1 MSLHPHEK
9 RALRFLGIHLAGGS
23 LGAALF
29 GGLILWFDLF
39 GIRTMAGES
48 DLGWLAVALLFFGL
62 VITFG
67 SVAMGIGVMREG
79 SDER

>member
-1 MSLHPHEK
+1 MSLAPFEK
-9 RALRFLGIHLAGGS
+9 KALRFLGLHLSGGVIGAG
-23 LGAALF
+23 LF

-48 DLGWLAVALLFFGL
+48 EDGWLAVALLFFGL

-79 SDER
+79 RDQR